1 MTLGRWIDSS
11 FTLALKSL
19 RMREVRDKEESAE
32 PGAQVLDECRGLTSR
47 LVGGRDERVKKLV
60 D

>member
-1 MTLGRWIDSS
+1 MESS

-19 RMREVRDKEESAE
+19 RMREVRDGEGGAE
-32 PGAQVLDECRGLTSR
+32 PGAQVFDESRGLTSR
-47 LVGGRDERVKKLV
+47 LVGGRDERVKKLI

>member
-1 MTLGRWIDSS
+1 MDSS

-19 RMREVRDKEESAE
+19 RLREVRDGEESAE
-32 PGAQVLDECRGLTSR
+32 PGAQVLDECRGLASR
-47 LVGGRDERVKKLV
+47 LVGGSDERVKKLV

>member
-1 MTLGRWIDSS
+1 MESS

-19 RMREVRDKEESAE
+19 RMREVRDGEGGAE
-32 PGAQVLDECRGLTSR
+32 PGAQVFDDESRGLTSR

-60 D
+60 A